1 MLAQKSATVRVDKTA
16 PDWSGENDG
25 ISIKTNK
32 WKSLLSTISF
42 GLFYKETVDV
52 TVSASDSLSGV
63 AKYYYYVDTSAGET
77 VKTKEELDA
86 LPSGE
91 SGFTEYAV
99 TNANAAQKITRI
111 CNTSHISNP
120 TVVRMLQ

>member
-1 MLAQKSATVRVDKTA
+1 MRVDTTA

-42 GLFYKETVDV
+42 GLFYNETVDV

-63 AKYYYYVDTSAGET
+63 AKYYYYVDTSEGT
-77 VKTKEELDA
+77 DVKTKEDLDA
-86 LPSGE
+86 LANGE
-91 SGFTEYAV
+91 NGFTECAV
-99 TNANAAQKITRI
+99 TGENATQKIA
-111 CNTSHISNP
+111 S
-120 TVVRMLQ
+120 